1 MPKRLT
7 TEEFIRRAKKVHGD
21 KYDYSD
27 VDYINSKT
35 KVKIVCIEHGSFFQQ
50 PNKHLTGDG
59 CIQCGHLK
67 SSNAKR
73 KTVETFI
80 NEANKAHNFF
90 YDYSLSKYINT
101 HLKITIICP
110 KHGQFL
116 QSPANH
122 LRGIG
127 CMECGGKRK
136 LYLSEFIERANKIHD
151 FRYTYENS
159 VYKKN
164 DVKIEITCTKHGSF
178 YMLPN
183 NHLAGQN
190 CPVCA
195 KESMGRT
202 QSLTNEE
209 FIKKAR
215 SIHQNEYDYRNT
227 RYKNSNTVVEIICAK
242 HGSFFQ
248 EASNH
253 LQGKGCNKCYG
264 TIKLTNE
271 SFIKKAN
278 KLHKNFYD
286 YAFVDYS
293 NYLTKV
299 VISCDT
305 HGQFLQTPA
314 NHLQGHGCPSCGK
327 EINTLGDTLLNV
339 RKDRKYLPG
348 ILYVIEI
355 FDKKEHFYKVGITSN
370 SVIKRYRNKK
380 LMPYDYEILLEA
392 DIGMIDAYEN
402 ETYLLQEYSKYKYI
416 PKRKFNGKEECLS
429 INPIEHD
436 ERLKEYSNY
445 FRV

>member
-80 NEANKAHNFF
+80 NQANKAHNFF

-101 HLKITIICP
+101 HSKITIICP

-164 DVKIEITCTKHGSF
+164 DVKIEITCNKHGSF
-178 YMLPN
+178 YMTPH

-190 CPVCA
+190 CPVCL
-195 KESMGRT
+195 KESKGRN
-202 QSLTNEE
+202 QRLTTKE
-209 FIKKAR
+209 FIKRAKK
-215 SIHQNEYDYRNT
+215 IHQNEYDYRNT
-227 RYKNSNTVVEIICAK
+227 RYKNYDTAIEIICSI

-253 LQGKGCNKCYG
+253 LQGKGCNECYG
-264 TIKLTNE
+264 TKTHTNK

-278 KLHKNFYD
+278 EVHKNLYD
-286 YAFVDYS
+286 YSFVDYS
-293 NYLTKV
+293 NNSSRI

-305 HGQFLQTPA
+305 HGQFLQTPS
-314 NHLQGHGCPSCGK
+314 NHLRGQGCPSCGK
-327 EINTLGDTLLNV
+327 EIKTLGDTLLNA
-339 RKDRKYLPG
+339 RRDKKYLPG

-355 FDKKEHFYKVGITSN
+355 FDEKEHFYKVGITSN
-370 SVIKRYRNKK
+370 SVTKRYNTKK
-380 LMPYDYEILLEA
+380 LMPYDYEILMEA

-402 ETYLLQEYSKYKYI
+402 ESYLLEEYSKYKYI

-436 ERLKEYSNY
+436 ERLKEYSN
-445 FRV
+445 FFSV